1 MEGFTMTRMGETL
14 RRHPVFSW
22 GLTLL
27 LVLLLMVALGYGYR
41 QLQERSEAPLFRVV
55 INGEALV
62 LDGETHAALGKEFSV
77 LAGRLDLYLRDEMQP
92 WLDARLDTAFSAL
105 QAAIPDYLDWHF
117 SLRGSYLRLAVALG
131 GDLDEWLEAQLTER
145 LIERSGIGASLE
157 ALESDFGMRLEQVQ
171 QRVVKEIGSKLHS
184 RYANRQTT
192 MASGTELPTID
203 LDLLLERTLQGHWDE
218 ARWGSAGA
226 GGVVSFAAGRAL
238 TQRLV
243 AGTAMQG
250 SRALMARIAPRLG
263 MHAARSVGTGAA
275 TTAVTA
281 PAGPA
286 ALMAGTVATGMALAG
301 FAGIEYALLKAEE
314 SRYRNDMQAELETEL
329 TRVKAEVRQ
338 ALETVATDRAQALER
353 EFQAGMR
360 HAEDAGQVPSQ
371 YRILGSR

>member
-1 MEGFTMTRMGETL
+1 MTRIGETL
-14 RRHPVFSW
+14 RRYPAFSW

-62 LDGETHAALGKEFSV
+62 LDGESHAALGKEFSV

-92 WLDARLDTAFSAL
+92 WLDARLDTAFSPL

-145 LIERSGIGASLE
+145 LIERSGIAASLE
-157 ALESDFGMRLEQVQ
+157 ALESDFGVRLEQVQ
-171 QRVVKEIGSKLHS
+171 QRVVTEIGSKLHS

-192 MASGTELPTID
+192 VASGTELPTID

-218 ARWGSAGA
+218 ARWGSSGA
-226 GGVVSFAAGRAL
+226 GGVVGFAAGRAL

-275 TTAVTA
+275 TTAATA
-281 PAGPA
+281 PTGPA
-286 ALMAGTVATGMALAG
+286 ALMAGTVAAGMTLAG
-301 FAGIEYALLKAEE
+301 FAGTEYALLKAEE
-314 SRYRNDMQAELETEL
+314 SRYRNDMHAELEVEL

-338 ALETVATDRAQALER
+338 TFETVATDRAQALER

-360 HAEDAGQVPSQ
+360 HAEDSGQVPSQ
-371 YRILGSR
+371 YRILGGR